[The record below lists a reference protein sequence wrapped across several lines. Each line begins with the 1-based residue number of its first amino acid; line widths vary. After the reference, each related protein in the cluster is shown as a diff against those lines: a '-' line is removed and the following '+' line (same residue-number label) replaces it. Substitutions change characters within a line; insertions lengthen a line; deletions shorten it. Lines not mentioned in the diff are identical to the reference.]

1 MIYTSCRTLTT
12 RFTQQEGSL
21 LDMVTWFGN
30 QNTCK
35 LAVFILSLFT
45 DPESG
50 FPEAIWVN
58 LPIQSQLLFQN
69 TVISGNKET

>member
-1 MIYTSCRTLTT
+1 
-12 RFTQQEGSL
+12 
-21 LDMVTWFGN
+21 MVTWFGN